1 MYPPSPRGLGND
13 AGSVTFI
20 SCLADAIVRPYAVGE
35 IGEKDIRVVDIQYGL
50 TVLKSLC
57 ADENLLSMWLVYR
70 GSASAIIQLSS
81 MTVNYQSGGNIYF
94 KSVYR

>member
-20 SCLADAIVRPYAVGE
+20 SCLADAIVRNLYA
-35 IGEKDIRVVDIQYGL
+35 IGKIGANDVRVVCIQYGL

-57 ADENLLSMWLVYR
+57 ADENLLSMWSVYT
-70 GSASAIIQLSS
+70 GSANACNHSLILDDGEPS
-81 MTVNYQSGGNIYF
+81 
-94 KSVYR
+94 KWR

>member
-57 ADENLLSMWLVYR
+57 ADENLLSMWSVYT
-70 GSASAIIQLSS
+70 GSANACNHSPNSLDD
-81 MTVNYQSGGNIYF
+81 GELP
-94 KSVYR
+94 KWRHHLL

>member
-20 SCLADAIVRPYAVGE
+20 SCLADAIARDMCAIGE
-35 IGEKDIRVVDIQYGL
+35 IGANDVRVVDIQYGL

-57 ADENLLSMWLVYR
+57 ADENLLSMWSLYIG
-70 GSASAIIQLSS
+70 GSITSYLS
-81 MTVNYQSGGNIYF
+81 MTVN
-94 KSVYR
+94 

>member
-20 SCLADAIVRPYAVGE
+20 SCLADAIARDLCA
-35 IGEKDIRVVDIQYGL
+35 IGVIGANDVRVVDMQYGF

-57 ADENLLSMWLVYR
+57 ADENLLSMW
-70 GSASAIIQLSS
+70 
-81 MTVNYQSGGNIYF
+81 
-94 KSVYR
+94 SVYIGGSITHSVTLSR